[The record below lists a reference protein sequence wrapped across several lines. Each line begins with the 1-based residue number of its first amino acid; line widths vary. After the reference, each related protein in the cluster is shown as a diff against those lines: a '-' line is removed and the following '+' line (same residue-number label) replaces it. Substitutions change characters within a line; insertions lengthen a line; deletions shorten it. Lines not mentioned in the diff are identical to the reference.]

1 MEGRLA
7 RRANCLDMKNFC
19 VIALLLCAPACA
31 DDWKDKLSP
40 RMRAS
45 FKDMAR
51 EDWKPQKAAT
61 LSEKEKNELR
71 NLWETLRKVPV
82 AQPATVGPKPE
93 GK

>member
-1 MEGRLA
+1 
-7 RRANCLDMKNFC
+7 MKNLF
-19 VIALLLCAPACA
+19 VLALLLSAPAYA

-40 RMRAS
+40 RMRES

-51 EDWKPQKAAT
+51 EDWKPQKAAS

-71 NLWETLRKVPV
+71 NLWETLHKVPV
-82 AQPATVGPKPE
+82 VKPAPSRPLPE

>member
-1 MEGRLA
+1 
-7 RRANCLDMKNFC
+7 MKNLF
-19 VIALLLCAPACA
+19 VLALLLSAPAYA

-40 RMRAS
+40 RMRES

-51 EDWKPQKAAT
+51 EDWKPQKAAS

-71 NLWETLRKVPV
+71 NLWETLHKVPV
-82 AQPATVGPKPE
+82 VQPAPSRPLPE